1 MTLRELE
8 YWLRAAQI
16 ECQRTV
22 YRQIVGL
29 LVGGVV
35 AWASMGLVVG
45 TLNPLLLFNPDF
57 QPSFAVRFWCLWSIA
72 TLGSAS
78 ARAVYLATMKSHELR
93 LGLHLTSPYFA
104 ENLKRIYSGV
114 EPADVIHPQALL
126 IKPPFFESEESQ

>member
-1 MTLRELE
+1 MTLRETE

-22 YRQIVGL
+22 YRQIMFS
-29 LVGGVV
+29 LVGIVV
-35 AWASMGLVVG
+35 AWASMGVVVG

-72 TLGSAS
+72 TLCSAS

-93 LGLHLTSPYFA
+93 LGLHPSSTYLNQSLAP
-104 ENLKRIYSGV
+104 
-114 EPADVIHPQALL
+114 DAL
-126 IKPPFFESEESQ
+126 FFESEKNQ